1 VVGEVELACLSAADA
16 GRSLLDTMALAD
28 QNVLFRSELV

>member
-1 VVGEVELACLSAADA
+1 VGEVELACLSAADA
-16 GRSLLDTMALAD
+16 GRPLPDTMALAD